1 MSVVKEWVGPVYLEP
16 IEHKYHHKE
25 TGDIFTSVTKVLSSV
40 EPHFDTDAVA
50 SAIVKQRDDVKQEK
64 YIGMSKEQILDNWQ
78 ELNDTANEYG
88 TKVHEA
94 VEKYLLS
101 QKWYKTTDELEIA
114 VIKAYNELKID
125 EGTTMWPERIMFSA
139 EHKLAGTADLIIDID
154 DTYFDVGDYKTN
166 KEFNYFNKF
175 GNKTLKKPFDHLQDC
190 QYSIYSLQLS
200 IYAYMYIL
208 ENPHKI
214 CRQIYI
220 LFWDKQKL
228 TFEKI
233 PVMFLKTEAKR
244 LLEMHKLNLLS

>member
-1 MSVVKEWVGPVYLEP
+1 MGIVKTWVGPVYLEP
-16 IEHKYHHKE
+16 IEHKYHHRE
-25 TGDIFTSVTKVLSSV
+25 SGEIFTSVTKVLSSV
-40 EPHFDTDAVA
+40 EPHFDTEAIA
-50 SAIVKQRDDVKQEK
+50 EAIVRQSDEKKQQK
-64 YIGMSKEQILDNWQ
+64 YVGMNKAQILDHWQ

-101 QKWYKTTDELEIA
+101 QKLYTTSDQLEID
-114 VIKAYNELKID
+114 VINAFNRLKID
-125 EGTTMWPERIMFSA
+125 EGQVMWPERIMFSA

-166 KEFNYFNKF
+166 KEFNFFNKF
-175 GNKTLKKPFDHLQDC
+175 GFKTLKKPFDHLQDC
-190 QYSIYSLQLS
+190 QYSVYSLQLS

-220 LFWDKQKL
+220 MFWDKELK
-228 TFEKI
+228 TFQKI
-233 PVMFLKTEAKR
+233 PVMFLKHEAKR
-244 LLEMHKLNLLS
+244 LLDMHKLNLLS

>member
-1 MSVVKEWVGPVYLEP
+1 MSIVKTWVGPVYLEP
-16 IEHKYHHKE
+16 IEHKYHHRE
-25 TGDIFTSVTKVLSSV
+25 SGEIFTSVTKVLSSV
-40 EPHFDTDAVA
+40 EPHFDTEAIA
-50 SAIVKQRDDVKQEK
+50 EAIVRQSDEKKQDK
-64 YIGMSKEQILDNWQ
+64 YIGMNKEQILDHWQ

-101 QKWYKTTDELEIA
+101 QKFYTTTDELEID
-114 VIKAYNELKID
+114 VINAFNKLKID
-125 EGTTMWPERIMFSA
+125 EGQTMWPERIMFSA

-166 KEFNYFNKF
+166 KEFNFFNKF
-175 GNKTLKKPFDHLQDC
+175 GHKTLKKPFDHLQDC

-220 LFWDKQKL
+220 MFWDKEER
-228 TFEKI
+228 TFQKI
-233 PVMFLKTEAKR
+233 PVMYLKNEAKR
-244 LLEMHKLNLLS
+244 LLDMHKLNLLS